1 MHKLLVTGAAGFI
14 APHIIEEAA
23 NLGWEVLGIDI
34 TEAEDK
40 ILSKNVKYLKKDA
53 RELSDDD
60 IKDFDFVAHM
70 AFVTNIPFSIKNPIS
85 TTNDNIDMTVKL
97 LDICTKNN
105 IKKFIFP
112 STASL
117 YGHNKIPFVEDM
129 AINPIEPYSWQK
141 YSCEKL
147 CKMWNSRYDLK
158 TSVLRLY
165 QIYGEN
171 QRKDT
176 ALAAFINSKKLGKPI
191 TLTETT
197 AQSSFRTGR
206 RDFIYVKD
214 VAKAFIAT
222 MLSKKTG
229 NGEVINIGT
238 GITTTMEEI
247 ANTIGGEVTFI
258 PRRNFEVEAHQAD
271 MKLCYELLDWKPKV
285 KVLEWLSNFVK
296 DV

>member
-40 ILSKNVKYLKKDA
+40 ILSKNVKYLRKDA
-53 RELSDDD
+53 RELSDND

-117 YGHNKIPFVEDM
+117 YGHNKIPFIEDM

-222 MLSKKTG
+222 MLSEKTG

-296 DV
+296 DA

>member
-1 MHKLLVTGAAGFI
+1 MNKILITGSAGFI
-14 APHIIEEAA
+14 APHIAEEAL
-23 NLGWEVLGIDI
+23 NLGWEVIGVDTQDVENQIQDKKIKYIKSDLRDLTLG
-34 TEAEDK
+34 
-40 ILSKNVKYLKKDA
+40 
-53 RELSDDD
+53 D
-60 IKDFDFVAHM
+60 IKDVNYVAHM
-70 AFVTNIPFSIKNPIS
+70 AFVTNIPFSIQNPLS
-85 TTNDNIDMTVKL
+85 TTYDNIDMTAKL
-97 LDICTKNN
+97 LDLCTKAK
-105 IKKFIFP
+105 IEKFIFP

-117 YGHNKIPFVEDM
+117 YGHNPIPWIESM
-129 AINPIEPYSWQK
+129 SIEPIEPYSWQK

-147 CKMWNSRYDLK
+147 CKMWSTRYNLK

-222 MLSKKTG
+222 MLSNKTG

-247 ANTIGGEVTFI
+247 AKTIGGEVKFI

-271 MKLCYELLDWKPKV
+271 MKNCYKLLDWKPKV

-296 DV
+296 NI